1 MSASRRSVRLDVLR
15 AVAVLLVLVFHL
27 ELPAKRPS
35 FVLYPILEA
44 VHRAGWMGVDL
55 FFVLSGFLVSGLLFR
70 EYQRD
75 GRVRPGRFLLRR
87 GLKIYPAFWT
97 LMVATVI
104 VWPQESNGRSL
115 AIELAFLQ
123 NYWPTIWGHTWSLA
137 VEEHFYLLVAIGCA
151 LMARRSGQPF
161 AMVPRIVA
169 AMCFVVLVMRTQTV
183 LLWPSQ
189 DVRNYMFPTHLRI
202 DALAC
207 GVGLS
212 YAYHFHRQGLLAFAV
227 RYRPLL
233 VGAGL
238 LLLVPP
244 FVWPLR
250 STLWIPTIGFTSLY
264 LGAAAILLAWL
275 PAPEP
280 AHPIARGLA
289 YIGSHSY
296 SMYLWHVP
304 FNHVLFPQLG
314 GNWGLYALAYL
325 CGSVMIGIGMAALI
339 EFPVMRL
346 RDRYWPDIVRPA
358 VPAAATV

>member
-1 MSASRRSVRLDVLR
+1 MCFAQSP
-15 AVAVLLVLVFHL
+15 VLLVLVFHL

-104 VWPQESNGRSL
+104 VWPQESNGHSL

-151 LMARRSGQPF
+151 LMARRSVQ
-161 AMVPRIVA
+161 
-169 AMCFVVLVMRTQTV
+169 
-183 LLWPSQ
+183 
-189 DVRNYMFPTHLRI
+189 
-202 DALAC
+202 
-207 GVGLS
+207 
-212 YAYHFHRQGLLAFAV
+212 AV
-227 RYRPLL
+227 RDGAEDRRCDVLRGSGDAHADRCCCGRLRTSGTTCFQHIYVSTRWRAEWGCLTRTTSIDRDCSHSRCGIARCWWVPGCSFWYRHLSGRCDPPCGYRP
-233 VGAGL
+233 
-238 LLLVPP
+238 
-244 FVWPLR
+244 
-250 STLWIPTIGFTSLY
+250 IGFTSLY
-264 LGAAAILLAWL
+264 LGAAAMLLAWL

-304 FNHVLFPQLG
+304 FNHVLFPQLS

-325 CGSVMIGIGMAALI
+325 CGSVVIGIGMAVLI
-339 EFPVMRL
+339 EFPVVRL
-346 RDRYWPDIVRPA
+346 RDRYWPDVVRPA
-358 VPAAATV
+358 MPRAAAV